1 MGSNKL
7 IHPPRVHQ
15 LQRDRGAGP
24 QAGHGHLRTISVLAK
39 SPGSYY
45 GTPLRS

>member
-24 QAGHGHLRTISVLAK
+24 QAGHGHLRTISVLANRRR
-39 SPGSYY
+39 SRY
-45 GTPLRS
+45 GAPLRS